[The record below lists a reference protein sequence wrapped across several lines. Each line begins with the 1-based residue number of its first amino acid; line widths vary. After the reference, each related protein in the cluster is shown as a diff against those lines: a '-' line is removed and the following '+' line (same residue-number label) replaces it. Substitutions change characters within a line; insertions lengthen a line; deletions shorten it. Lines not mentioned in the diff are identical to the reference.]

1 MIRVGLAFALCDQIG
16 QKRALRFHPVGA
28 AHVSQRG
35 RIALRHPS
43 RKVRTVRDSGD
54 GATDQV
60 VDVTLREKTR
70 ALKLAARAGMRLD
83 GLDVATSEE
92 TLARLDE
99 WKVANR
105 RAQLA
110 DKDNGD
116 PT

>member
-1 MIRVGLAFALCDQIG
+1 
-16 QKRALRFHPVGA
+16 
-28 AHVSQRG
+28 
-35 RIALRHPS
+35 
-43 RKVRTVRDSGD
+43 
-54 GATDQV
+54 
-60 VDVTLREKTR
+60 
-70 ALKLAARAGMRLD
+70 MRLD